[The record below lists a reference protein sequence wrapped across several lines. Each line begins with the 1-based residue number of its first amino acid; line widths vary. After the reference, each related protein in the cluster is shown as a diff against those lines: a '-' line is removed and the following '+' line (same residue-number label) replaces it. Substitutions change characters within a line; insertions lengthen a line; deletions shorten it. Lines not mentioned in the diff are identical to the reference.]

1 MPGNNRRVP
10 LLKGNARKSRSKRFW
25 IVVSILVFSSLLL
38 LGAKIYYY
46 NLFVNLQQDIK
57 SIQAQIGSSF
67 QMRENLVP
75 VLTSAVTNFVKHEDN
90 VFMHTTD
97 TRANSISPRPSE
109 EGISKART
117 SLPTSRGTEELL
129 SRLLAIAEQYPD
141 LKSSEPFQLLMS
153 KIADA
158 ETTIWEKRIEYNNT
172 VNRYNSV
179 ITSFPG
185 IVYGLLFGFR
195 KEPYFEWAG
204 KPEWVFEL
212 NANE

>member
-10 LLKGNARKSRSKRFW
+10 PLKRNAKKFRNKKFW
-25 IVVSILVFSSLLL
+25 IVALILALFSLLV
-38 LGAKIYYY
+38 GVEIYYY
-46 NLFVNLQQDIK
+46 NLFVNLQQDIQ
-57 SIQAQIGSSF
+57 SIRGQIGSSF

-97 TRANSISPRPSE
+97 TRANSISPRPTE
-109 EGISKART
+109 EGTSGARA
-117 SLPTSRGTEELL
+117 SLPAFRGDEGLL

-158 ETTIWEKRIEYNNT
+158 ETTIWEKRIEYNST

-179 ITSFPG
+179 LTSFPG
-185 IVYGLLFGFR
+185 FMWGLLFRFR